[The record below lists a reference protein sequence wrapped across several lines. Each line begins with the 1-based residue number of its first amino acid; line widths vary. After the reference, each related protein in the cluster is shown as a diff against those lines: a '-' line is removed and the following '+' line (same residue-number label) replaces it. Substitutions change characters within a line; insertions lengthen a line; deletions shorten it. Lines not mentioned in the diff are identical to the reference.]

1 MYEKIIDKYIN
12 LEYNNEKEKALE
24 EIFALAKE
32 INYTDVNDFPKRL
45 LDTTCMIYQNMFL
58 FQCACK
64 HVDIVESIYDCLLHY
79 YIKFMFSND
88 FNEYNKTEIILSI
101 LLTIFSVCK
110 EHEIQQFMKCGT
122 KNGKK
127 NFQRNIVFIN
137 THLNF
142 YGGIMFLPYLKIIN
156 RTILTSNFNN
166 TPIQSNIFAYRENFL
181 HISDKEIEIFN
192 LFYDGTWHKP
202 VNNTYWEC
210 NNKMWANA
218 TSEDIKMC
226 LDSAIRGFR
235 TWAVMTFDTR
245 QTILH
250 KIIDELRL
258 NSEIKSSIINMIH
271 ETYLYKE
278 SLNSQ
283 NDSLEIIENRIPKG
297 VIVLKDKNEVN
308 FFHLLMLILISGNS
322 TIVIDDPNSYSL
334 VRYCEIFSVYLPS
347 GVLNYLSNEDT
358 SNMEIEL
365 CWTDYENYK
374 NQIFVE
380 SDFQK
385 TYLNLTVPKQIILSL
400 K

>member
-1 MYEKIIDKYIN
+1 MILLEDSDLHAVISYLKIIEHSHVNKIWIQISIKHKFEMLMKKHFRLKDFSIQIFRSFEHLSSHTSCNIN
-12 LEYNNEKEKALE
+12 VTSIWSENIACAKK
-24 EIFALAKE
+24 LA
-32 INYTDVNDFPKRL
+32 
-45 LDTTCMIYQNMFL
+45 
-58 FQCACK
+58 
-64 HVDIVESIYDCLLHY
+64 
-79 YIKFMFSND
+79 
-88 FNEYNKTEIILSI
+88 TEL
-101 LLTIFSVCK
+101 
-110 EHEIQQFMKCGT
+110 
-122 KNGKK
+122 N
-127 NFQRNIVFIN
+127 RNIVFIN

-142 YGGIMFLPYLKIIN
+142 FGGIMFLPYLKIVN

-210 NNKMWANA
+210 NNRMWANA

-297 VIVLKDKNEVN
+297 VIILKDKNEVN

-358 SNMEIEL
+358 SNIEIEL

-380 SDFQK
+380 SNFQK
-385 TYLNLTVPKQIILSL
+385 TFLNLTVPKQIILTL